1 MKTYKEDV
9 TFKYYDM
16 INSFRADNT
25 IKIKEVEENEI
36 SFDKSFF
43 EIEKYL
49 IKNKSESYF
58 RDIDLLE
65 ELEFELRHEN
75 LKIVSV
81 NKNLKEKDN
90 EIDRLNNIIN
100 ELEKELR
107 EGSFDVYFCS
117 TNTQKTFK
125 SNEIIIKSLILD
137 KLKELKENK

>member
-36 SFDKSFF
+36 AFDKSFF
-43 EIEKYL
+43 EIEKDL

-90 EIDRLNNIIN
+90 EIDRLNNIIKDLLKDIEVIVECEDIN
-100 ELEKELR
+100 
-107 EGSFDVYFCS
+107 
-117 TNTQKTFK
+117 
-125 SNEIIIKSLILD
+125 IIKMQLINCLY
-137 KLKELKENK
+137 KLNELKENNNE

>member
-43 EIEKYL
+43 EIEKDL

-100 ELEKELR
+100 ELERWLKEDLKNNYR
-107 EGSFDVYFCS
+107 DAGYRH
-117 TNTQKTFK
+117 NL
-125 SNEIIIKSLILD
+125 IIEVLD
-137 KLKELKENK
+137 KLKELKDSD